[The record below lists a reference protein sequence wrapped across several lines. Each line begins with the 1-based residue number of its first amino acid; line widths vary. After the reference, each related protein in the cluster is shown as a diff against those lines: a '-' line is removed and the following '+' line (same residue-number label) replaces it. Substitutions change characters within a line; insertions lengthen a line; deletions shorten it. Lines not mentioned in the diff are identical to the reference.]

1 MKVLIADDHPIVRKG
16 IVQLLKDAFPKINT
30 EEVSSGIEAV
40 KRINREIW
48 DLIILDIS
56 MPGRN
61 GIDVLKHARNSGV
74 KTPILILSMQA
85 EEHYALRTLK
95 AGASGYV
102 SKESAGEELVKAVE
116 KVMLGKKYISP
127 KVTEILAENLGE
139 EPEVIHEKLSDR
151 EMEVMMLIALGK
163 KVSDIA
169 AELNL
174 SVSTVSTY
182 RLRILEKLHLQNNAE
197 VVRYVFENGM
207 A

>member
-16 IVQLLKDAFPKINT
+16 IVQLLKDAFPKIKT

-151 EMEVMMLIALGK
+151 EMEVMMLIASGK

-197 VVRYVFENGM
+197 IVRYVFENGM

>member
-151 EMEVMMLIALGK
+151 EMEVMMLIASGK

>member
-1 MKVLIADDHPIVRKG
+1 MKALIADDHPIVRKG
-16 IVQLLKDAFPKINT
+16 IIQLLKDAFPEMLT

-40 KRINREIW
+40 KRINHEKW

-61 GIDVLKHARNSGV
+61 GIDVLKQARNSGI

-102 SKESAGEELVKAVE
+102 SKESAGDELVKAVE
-116 KVMLGKKYISP
+116 KVMKGKKYISP

-139 EPEVIHEKLSDR
+139 EPEIIHEKLSDR
-151 EMEVMMLIALGK
+151 EMEVMMQIASGK
-163 KVSDIA
+163 TVSDIA
-169 AELNL
+169 AELSL

-182 RLRILEKLHLQNNAE
+182 RLRILEKLHLHNNAE
-197 VVRYVFENGM
+197 ILRYVFENGM

>member
-1 MKVLIADDHPIVRKG
+1 MKVLIADDHPIVRTG
-16 IVQLLKDAFPKINT
+16 IVQLLRDAFPKIET
-30 EEVSSGIEAV
+30 EEVSSGLDATKKISQE
-40 KRINREIW
+40 KW

-61 GIDVLKHARNSGV
+61 GIDVLKQVRLSGV

-102 SKESAGEELVKAVE
+102 SKESAGDELVKAVE
-116 KVMLGKKYISP
+116 KVMKGKKYLSP
-127 KVTEILAENLGE
+127 RVSEILADNLGE
-139 EPEVIHEKLSDR
+139 VPEIVHEKLSDR
-151 EMEVMMLIALGK
+151 EMEVMMLISAGK
-163 KVSDIA
+163 TISDIA
-169 AELNL
+169 IELKL
-174 SVSTVSTY
+174 SVSTISTY

-197 VVRYVFENGM
+197 ILRYVFENGM

>member
-16 IVQLLKDAFPKINT
+16 IVQLLKDAFPKIKT

-151 EMEVMMLIALGK
+151 EMEVMMLIASGK

>member
-151 EMEVMMLIALGK
+151 EMEVMMLIASGK

-197 VVRYVFENGM
+197 IVRYVFENGM

>member
-1 MKVLIADDHPIVRKG
+1 MKALIADDHPIVRKG
-16 IVQLLKDAFPKINT
+16 IIQLLKDAFPDILT
-30 EEVSSGIEAV
+30 EEVNSGIEAV
-40 KRINREIW
+40 KRINQEKW

-102 SKESAGEELVKAVE
+102 SKESAGDELVKAVE
-116 KVMLGKKYISP
+116 KVMKGKKYISP

-139 EPEVIHEKLSDR
+139 EPEIIHEKLSDR
-151 EMEVMMLIALGK
+151 EMEVMMQIASGK
-163 KVSDIA
+163 TVSDIA
-169 AELNL
+169 SELNL

-182 RLRILEKLHLQNNAE
+182 RLRILEKLHLHNNAE
-197 VVRYVFENGM
+197 ILRYVFENGM

>member
-1 MKVLIADDHPIVRKG
+1 MKALIADDHPIVRKG
-16 IVQLLKDAFPKINT
+16 IIQLLKDAFPDILT
-30 EEVSSGIEAV
+30 EEVNSGIEAV
-40 KRINREIW
+40 KRINQEKW

-61 GIDVLKHARNSGV
+61 GIDVLKHSRNSGV

-102 SKESAGEELVKAVE
+102 SKESAGDELVKAVE
-116 KVMLGKKYISP
+116 KVMKGKKYISP

-139 EPEVIHEKLSDR
+139 EPEIIHEKLSDR
-151 EMEVMMLIALGK
+151 EMEVMMQIASGK
-163 KVSDIA
+163 TVSDIA
-169 AELNL
+169 SELNL

-182 RLRILEKLHLQNNAE
+182 RLRILEKLHLHNNAE
-197 VVRYVFENGM
+197 ILRYVFENGM

>member
-1 MKVLIADDHPIVRKG
+1 MKALIADDHPIVRKG
-16 IVQLLKDAFPKINT
+16 IIQLLKDAFPEMLT
-30 EEVSSGIEAV
+30 EEVSSGIDAV
-40 KRINREIW
+40 KRINHEKW

-61 GIDVLKHARNSGV
+61 GIDVLKQARNSGI

-102 SKESAGEELVKAVE
+102 SKESAGDELVKAVE
-116 KVMLGKKYISP
+116 KVMKGKKYISP

-139 EPEVIHEKLSDR
+139 EPEIIHEKLSDR
-151 EMEVMMLIALGK
+151 EMEVMMH
-163 KVSDIA
+163 IA
-169 AELNL
+169 AGKTVSEIASELNL

-182 RLRILEKLHLQNNAE
+182 RLRILEKLHLHNNAE
-197 VVRYVFENGM
+197 ILRYVFENGM

>member
-16 IVQLLKDAFPKINT
+16 IVQLLIDAFPKIKT
-30 EEVSSGIEAV
+30 EEVNSGIEAV
-40 KRINREIW
+40 KRINGEKW

-61 GIDVLKHARNSGV
+61 GIDVLKQARTAGV

-102 SKESAGEELVKAVE
+102 SKESAGDELVKAVE
-116 KVMLGKKYISP
+116 KVLKGKKYISP
-127 KVTEILAENLGE
+127 KVTEILAEHLGE
-139 EPEVIHEKLSDR
+139 EPEVVHEKLSDR
-151 EMEVMMLIALGK
+151 EMEVMMLIGSGK

-169 AELNL
+169 VELNL

-197 VVRYVFENGM
+197 IVRYVFENGLV
-207 A
+207 